1 MSGTD
6 EHQGEHQDEEARRA
20 RMLAGLRTGR
30 GAPELARLSHQ
41 GRRWMERS
49 LAPSCDACIAR
60 ATCDAFEAGAT
71 CAIAEAHQEALL
83 EAVRPEVD
91 TTPALEPLVREY
103 CKLVVGIGIIDT
115 YIAHGSP
122 FLPGAPAYL
131 EEQPVFGLRLR
142 MSGRME
148 ALADKLG
155 LTPAAKHR
163 MRQQQAVD
171 AGAVWAAAV
180 AAAAEPVREGEF
192 EPVTAEPE
200 GVGIDGPDA
209 GDGTGGEPGPGTGGD

>member
-1 MSGTD
+1 MAEDHGAED
-6 EHQGEHQDEEARRA
+6 PRA

-83 EAVRPEVD
+83 EAVRAEVE
-91 TTPALEPLVREY
+91 TTPAIEPLVREY
-103 CKLVVGIGIIDT
+103 CKLVVGLGIIDT

-122 FLPGAPAYL
+122 FLRGAPAYL

-155 LTPAAKHR
+155 ISPAAKFR
-163 MRQQQAVD
+163 MRAD
-171 AGAVWAAAV
+171 EKANAGDILAAALAEV
-180 AAAAEPVREGEF
+180 KRGEPVREGEF
-192 EPVTAEPE
+192 EAIAEGQEVDSDEPT
-200 GVGIDGPDA
+200 DA
-209 GDGTGGEPGPGTGGD
+209 GDAGDAEPGSADAD

>member
-1 MSGTD
+1 MPAD
-6 EHQGEHQDEEARRA
+6 EHQGEEQQAEDKRS

-30 GAPELARLSHQ
+30 GKPELARLSHQ

-60 ATCDAFEAGAT
+60 GSCEAFEAGAT
-71 CAIAEAHQEALL
+71 CAIAEAHQDALL
-83 EAVRPEVD
+83 QSVRAEVD
-91 TTPALEPLVREY
+91 VTPAVEPLVREY
-103 CKLVVGIGIIDT
+103 VKLVVGLGIIDT

-155 LTPAAKHR
+155 ISPAAKFR
-163 MRQQQAVD
+163 MRAD
-171 AGAVWAAAV
+171 EKATAGDILAAALAEV
-180 AAAAEPVREGEF
+180 KRGEPVREGEF
-192 EPVTAEPE
+192 EAIPE
-200 GVGIDGPDA
+200 GQEVGIDEPTDA
-209 GDGTGGEPGPGTGGD
+209 GEPDGTDARD

>member
-1 MSGTD
+1 MPAD
-6 EHQGEHQDEEARRA
+6 EHQADAEDKRA

-60 ATCDAFEAGAT
+60 ATCEAFEAGAT
-71 CAIAEAHQEALL
+71 CAIAEAHQDALL
-83 EAVRPEVD
+83 QSVRAEVD
-91 TTPALEPLVREY
+91 VTPAVEPLVREY
-103 CKLVVGIGIIDT
+103 VKLVVGLGIIDT

-155 LTPAAKHR
+155 ISPAAKFR
-163 MRQQQAVD
+163 MRAD
-171 AGAVWAAAV
+171 EKATAGDILAAALAEV
-180 AAAAEPVREGEF
+180 KASEPVREGEF

-200 GVGIDGPDA
+200 EVGIDGPDA
-209 GDGTGGEPGPGTGGD
+209 GDEPGPGTGGD